1 MSSRTPT
8 KLSSAGPYLAEVTN
22 HLDKS
27 GMGGLE
33 VILKTRIPADANNKS
48 NTYFV
53 KYMTPFYGVTSH
65 RFLGNDLN
73 KFGDTQKSYGM
84 WMVPP
89 DVGTT
94 VMVIFVDSDPN
105 QGYWIGCVPDLL
117 QNHMVPGIAASE
129 NFRELTQQQKTDYKD
144 ALVLPVAEYNKKNS
158 EALPDINSAK
168 RPVHPF
174 ADVLFKQ
181 GLLLDNIRG
190 VTSSS
195 ARREQPSMVFG
206 ISTPGPLDTTAGA
219 PTGTIGYGE
228 NDNLP
233 TRQFPVSRLGGSTF
247 VMDDGDVDGNNELV
261 RIRTRT
267 GHQILMHN
275 TADLIYIAN
284 AKGTAWLEFTGDGK
298 IDIYAADSV
307 SIHTQGDFNFKADRD
322 FNLHAGRNFNVFAE
336 SEVNLNA
343 NGNLN
348 SIGGN
353 ILTSTPGNLTL
364 SVGENNSLFVGGNN
378 SQLTTG
384 RVSISSE
391 ESVAIEAKNEI
402 ALYTTATIAI
412 DALRTREY
420 PGSRTVAAIEPAYD
434 IPAGINLFTVPTTTA
449 AETKDAGML
458 AAMSRV
464 PMREPWSQHESLN
477 QGAFSLSNTDSS
489 AEGTGSLVSATT
501 PGSSR
506 SITPNI
512 KAAPS
517 SKVSRSR
524 PGVDVGVEGT
534 TPKPWTT
541 DQAFLNK
548 VKSVAK
554 GLKINPIDLI
564 GAMNLETVRTFNPAI
579 PNPIPGSSAVGLI
592 QFTNGAIKTI
602 TAGKQLKSAPLSYLS
617 RVQQMD
623 WVDKYFLYY
632 GWGTANA
639 TTPTLTNVYM
649 TIFLPAYR
657 FKDDSFVVSKK
668 GEEYYNKNTSFD
680 SGSPPLGYITVGMI
694 AKTVKAYKNDA
705 ILTLKNAGLDENLDP
720 IK

>member
-33 VILKTRIPADANNKS
+33 VILKTRIPADAS
-48 NTYFV
+48 HQPNTYFV
-53 KYMTPFYGVTSH
+53 RYMTPFYGVTSH
-65 RFLGNDLN
+65 KFLGNDLN
-73 KFGDTQKSYGM
+73 KFADTQKSYGM

-105 QGYWIGCVPDLL
+105 QGYWIGCIPDLL
-117 QNHMVPGIAASE
+117 QNQMVPGIAASE
-129 NFRELTQQQKTDYKD
+129 NFRDLTQDQKVDYKD
-144 ALVLPVAEYNKKNS
+144 ALVLPVGEYNKKDPIS
-158 EALPDINSAK
+158 PPDINTAK

-174 ADVLFKQ
+174 ANVLLKQ

-206 ISTPGPLDTTAGA
+206 ISTPGPLDTSTGS
-219 PTGTIGYGE
+219 PTGAIGYGNSG
-228 NDNLP
+228 NDP

-247 VMDDGDVDGNNELV
+247 VMDDGDADGKNELV

-284 AKGTAWLEFTGDGK
+284 ARGTAWLEFTGDGK

-307 SIHTQGDFNFKADRD
+307 SIHTQGDFNLKADRD
-322 FNLHAGRNFNVFAE
+322 FNLHAGRNFNVF
-336 SEVNLNA
+336 SENNIDLNA
-343 NGNLN
+343 NVNLN

-353 ILTSTPGNLTL
+353 ILTSTPGRHNL
-364 SVGENNSLFVGGNN
+364 SVGTDHSITVSGNS

-384 RVSISSE
+384 RISIVSE
-391 ESVAIEAKNEI
+391 ESVAVEANGEI
-402 ALYTTATIAI
+402 ALYTTATIAL
-412 DALRTREY
+412 DALTTKEY
-420 PGSRTVAAIEPAYD
+420 AGSRTVAAIDPSFD
-434 IPAGINLFTVPTTTA
+434 MPSGINLFTVPTTRTSD
-449 AETKDAGML
+449 TKDGGML
-458 AAMSRV
+458 AAMTRV
-464 PMREPWSQHESLN
+464 PMNEPWSQHESLN
-477 QGAFSLSNTDSS
+477 QSAFSLSNTDSS
-489 AEGTGSLVSATT
+489 AGGTGSLVSATT
-501 PGSSR
+501 PGSQKTV
-506 SITPNI
+506 TPAI

-517 SKVSRSR
+517 SKVSKSR

-554 GLKINPIDLI
+554 GLNFKPIDLL
-564 GAMNLETVRTFNPAI
+564 GVMNFETVRTFNPAI

-592 QFTNGAIKTI
+592 QFTNAAVKTI
-602 TAGKQLKSAPLSYLS
+602 TAGKLLKSASLSYMS

-623 WVDKYFLYY
+623 YVDKYFVFY
-632 GWGTANA
+632 GWGGGGPTA
-639 TTPTLTNVYM
+639 TLTNIYM
-649 TIFLPAYR
+649 TVFLPAYR
-657 FKDDSFVVSKK
+657 FKDNAFVVSSK
-668 GEEYYNKNTSFD
+668 GQEYYDKNTSFD
-680 SGSPPLGYITVGMI
+680 SDGLGYITVGMI
-694 AKTVKAYKNDA
+694 AKTVQAYKNDA
-705 ILTLKNAGLDENLDP
+705 IQTLKNAGLDENLEP